1 MTEQETLARA
11 RKGDQVAFGALVQSY
26 QNAIYSLCYRML
38 GSADQAEDAA
48 QETFLRAYT
57 QLHRYD
63 PERSFKTWIFSI
75 ASHYCIDRLRRR
87 RIIWID
93 IDDEPLAG
101 HPALREHRA
110 GPEESAVQQ
119 ERATDVQS
127 LLASL
132 PPKDRAAV
140 VMLYWYEF
148 SYQEIADATGTT
160 VSAVKSRLHR
170 ARAAMAEAMGHGT
183 VGRDTAPSA
192 GKPAQAPR
200 PMSAPLMPSLAV
212 AFA

>member
-1 MTEQETLARA
+1 MSEYEMIAQA
-11 RKGDQVAFGALVQSY
+11 RKGDQDAFTALVRSY

-48 QETFLRAYT
+48 QETFLRVYT

-63 PERSFKTWIFSI
+63 PERPFKTWLFSI

-87 RIIWID
+87 RVTLLD

-101 HPALREHRA
+101 HPALRERRV
-110 GPEESAVQQ
+110 GPEDASLQH
-119 ERATDVQS
+119 ERASDVQA
-127 LLASL
+127 LLDNL

-140 VMLYWYEF
+140 VMLYWYDL
-148 SYQEIADATGTT
+148 SYQEIAEATGTT

-170 ARAAMAEAMGHGT
+170 ARVTLSDAMGGSRPNRT
-183 VGRDTAPSA
+183 PARPLPQPNSA
-192 GKPAQAPR
+192 QQVPA
-200 PMSAPLMPSLAV
+200 LTLAW
-212 AFA
+212 A